1 MAKVM
6 TRRLRLN
13 VLSVVA
19 CVLCCM
25 TSVGAQDRIDASLP
39 CQGPG
44 VNSDGRRGRPEFTI
58 DWYLCCQKYGKNS
71 FEGCCMQCRCQWT
84 LYYETAKK
92 CFAAQTGN
100 DDNKVFEDSVVRQKE
115 EWEAINI
122 EHCGKPPLESY
133 SLDPTNIDYCAPAA
147 FYSFRA
153 TWIVG
158 LPLFMCTWLAVFDN
172 NIIN

>member
-1 MAKVM
+1 MLLVP
-6 TRRLRLN
+6 
-13 VLSVVA
+13 VS
-19 CVLCCM
+19 
-25 TSVGAQDRIDASLP
+25 AQDRIDETLP
-39 CQGPG
+39 CQSAGIA
-44 VNSDGRRGRPEFTI
+44 SDGRRGRPEFTI
-58 DWYLCCQKYGKNS
+58 DWYLCCQKYGKFS

-92 CFAAQTGN
+92 CFAANSGN
-100 DDNKVFEDSVVRQKE
+100 DDNKVYEENVVRQKE

-122 EHCGKPPLESY
+122 EYCGKPPLERY

-158 LPLFMCTWLAVFDN
+158 LPLFMCTWLAVFDE
-172 NIIN
+172 